1 MPEQSKPISFFEEKQ
16 TSSEL
21 IFDGKVLHVY
31 KDSITLPN
39 GKPSTREYI
48 KHVGAVCVVALT
60 DEREVICVKQY
71 RYPIASVM
79 LEIPAGKLDYKEED
93 PRAAALRELREETGA
108 VCKEITYLGVYL
120 SSPAILDEK
129 IHMFLAKGLEFGET
143 DPDDDEFIET
153 VKIPLDTLVE
163 MIMRGEVP
171 DGKTQAAVMRT
182 AHLLEKE
189 TNKNT

>member
-1 MPEQSKPISFFEEKQ
+1 MPEKSRPLSFFEEKQ
-16 TSSEL
+16 NSSEL
-21 IFDGKVLHVY
+21 IFDGKVVHLY

-39 GKPSTREYI
+39 GVPSTREYI

-60 DEREVICVKQY
+60 DECEVICVKQY
-71 RYPIASVM
+71 RYPFSSVL
-79 LEIPAGKLDYKEED
+79 LEIPAGKLNYKEED
-93 PRAAALRELREETGA
+93 PTEAALRELREETGA
-108 VCKEITYLGVYL
+108 ICKDMTYLGAYF

-129 IHMFLAKGLEFGET
+129 IHIFLAEGLEFGMT

-171 DGKTQAAVMRT
+171 DGKTQAAVMRV
-182 AHLLEKE
+182 AYLLEKR
-189 TNKNT
+189 NK

>member
-1 MPEQSKPISFFEEKQ
+1 MKSKFEEKQ
-16 TSSEL
+16 ISREK
-21 IFDGKVLHVY
+21 IFKGKVLDVV
-31 KDSITLPN
+31 KDTVTLPN
-39 GKPSTREYI
+39 GEVATREMCLHI
-48 KHVGAVCVVALT
+48 GAVCVIALCDDGT
-60 DEREVICVKQY
+60 VIMERQF
-71 RYPIASVM
+71 RYPHGKE
-79 LEIPAGKLDYKEED
+79 LFEIPAGKLNYEGED
-93 PRAAALRELREETGA
+93 PLEAAKRELREETGA
-108 VCKEITYLGVYL
+108 IAKKYTDLGNMIP
-120 SSPAILDEK
+120 SPAILGEK
-129 IHMFLAKGLEFGET
+129 VHMYLAEELEFGET